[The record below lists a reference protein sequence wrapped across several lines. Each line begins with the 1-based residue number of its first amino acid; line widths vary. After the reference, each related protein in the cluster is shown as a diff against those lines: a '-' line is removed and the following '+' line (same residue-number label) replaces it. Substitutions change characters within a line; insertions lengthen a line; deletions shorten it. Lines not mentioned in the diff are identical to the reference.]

1 VSLNFDAGNM
11 AAGDRGLL
19 SLAADS
25 ERFQAN
31 IDVAVGFAASLG
43 CTVLNALYGNTSGS
57 STTYPTS
64 RSSPTSTTSPAWASR
79 SSSSSSAGADRFG
92 HVQIADPPGRG
103 QPGTGDLD
111 WGTLLDLLA
120 ASGYRGHVGLEYK
133 LAGRPPTAS
142 AGSSGTCV
150 PMRPSKSPSG
160 ISCWVAVRHS
170 IVGHGCDGRQRRG
183 FLTTGSTTSTIEI
196 VGLGIMGSAIAANVL
211 KCRPHRRRP
220 SRR

>member
-1 VSLNFDAGNM
+1 VHCAERPVRQHLRIVHDVPHIAF
-11 AAGDRGLL
+11 
-19 SLAADS
+19 LAD
-25 ERFQAN
+25 
-31 IDVAVGFAASLG
+31 
-43 CTVLNALYGNTSGS
+43 LYHLARMGE
-57 STTYPTS
+57 PIEQLIQ
-64 RSSPTSTTSPAWASR
+64 RR
-79 SSSSSSAGADRFG
+79 ADRFG

-133 LAGRPPTAS
+133 LAGRAPTAS

-170 IVGHGCDGRQRRG
+170 IVGHGCGGRQRRG

-196 VGLGIMGSAIAANVL
+196 VGLRIMGSAIAANVL
-211 KCRPHRRRP
+211 KGRPHRRRP
-220 SRR
+220 SRS